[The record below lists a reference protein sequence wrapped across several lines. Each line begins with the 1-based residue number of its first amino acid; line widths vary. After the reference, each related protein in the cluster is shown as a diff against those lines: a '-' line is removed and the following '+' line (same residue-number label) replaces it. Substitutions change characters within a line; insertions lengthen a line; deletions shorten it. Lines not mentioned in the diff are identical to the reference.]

1 MDLIKRLHEAATQQ
15 KQAWPTFSGGN
26 LDRSQYLT
34 SSENLSCLRKLKL
47 DKMEGRGLESW
58 GYAERGHAVEAW
70 VVDMLEFS
78 LIEGEA
84 LNFHAFMQRSFTDE
98 TKRLS
103 GTPDGVLVTVKGR
116 RTTRTLLEFKS
127 VDPRT
132 NLEAMDRPKP
142 QHEAQVQQNMY
153 LLNHNKLTVSKA
165 LILYVDASNFQRMR
179 QFDVDYDK
187 SAAERFAVRA
197 ENLFSNTA
205 EALPAEG
212 LTNNGCTYCAHT
224 EACSRIQ
231 LANKAAPPKALAP
244 GAMPEFAPR
253 GITETI
259 RSYAATNEAK
269 KGLEQTL
276 KELGE
281 KIKEHA
287 QQNSETVLRT
297 ANHVAYVSE
306 VAGRKTLDVAA
317 YEKATGVP
325 AEDYY
330 KIGKPSLR
338 LEVKPVEE

>member
-15 KQAWPTFSGGN
+15 TQAWPTFSGGN

-58 GYAERGHAVEAW
+58 GYAQRGHAVEAW
-70 VVDMLEFS
+70 VVDMLESS
-78 LIEGEA
+78 LVDGEA
-84 LNFHAFMQRSFTDE
+84 LNFHAFMQRSFTH
-98 TKRLS
+98 TKKRLS
-103 GTPDGVLVTVKGR
+103 GTPDGVLVTTKGR

-153 LLNHNKLTVSKA
+153 LLNHNKLVVSKA

-197 ENLFSNTA
+197 DNLFSHSA

-212 LTNNGCTYCAHT
+212 LTNGGCTYCAHT

-231 LANKAAPPKALAP
+231 LANKATPPKALAP
-244 GAMPEFAPR
+244 GALPEFAPR

-259 RSYAATNEAK
+259 RVYAATNEAK
-269 KGLEQTL
+269 KELDQAL

-287 QQNSETVLRT
+287 QQNSESVLRT
-297 ANHVAYVSE
+297 ANHVAYVTE

-317 YEKATGVP
+317 YEKATSIP